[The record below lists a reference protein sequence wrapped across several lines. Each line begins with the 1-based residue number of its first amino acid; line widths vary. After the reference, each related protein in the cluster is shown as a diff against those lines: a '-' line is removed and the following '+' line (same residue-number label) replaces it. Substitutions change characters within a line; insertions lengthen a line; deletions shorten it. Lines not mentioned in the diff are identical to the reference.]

1 VKRIAL
7 AGLVLAIAVTPIVL
21 MVMAPDPASG
31 AGVETVDLSV
41 HYSHFDRSEIHV
53 KAGTTVRFVVHN
65 DDPILHELIVGPPDV
80 QQRHEDGT
88 EPRHL
93 PRPGEITIDPLT
105 TNETTYVFTT
115 PGSIEFACHLP
126 GHHAY
131 GMSSQVIVD
140 P

>member
-1 VKRIAL
+1 MKRV
-7 AGLVLAIAVTPIVL
+7 GLVGVVLAIALTPVVL
-21 MVMAPDPASG
+21 MVTAPDPASG
-31 AGVETVDLSV
+31 ADVQTVDLRV
-41 HYSHFDRSEIHV
+41 HYSHFDQSEIHV

-88 EPRHL
+88 EPRHP

-105 TNETTYVFTT
+105 VNETTYEFTT

-131 GMSSQVIVD
+131 GMTGQIVVR
-140 P
+140 